1 VSSEPRRLRRFARA
15 ALALVALAGAAAACT
30 PTSTLPASPPPPF
43 KDAANGAPSDHG
55 WFEGGKLWSGD
66 FGDPHVMRVGS
77 TYYAYASPV
86 GGRYLPVLTSMDLTN
101 WTIHR
106 RWSAA
111 GPPGAPG
118 YNVNTDPAIP
128 AEIRAS
134 ALSDWG
140 KYDNNDALARTASWG
155 LNHPQGPWISKDLW
169 APGVFNI
176 GSTWYAYS
184 AVRTSWTSDDPH
196 GFGRFCLTVA
206 SSSSPLGPFRD
217 ISGGTPIQ
225 CQPVSADPA
234 GSIDP
239 YPYRDPATGRNYL
252 LWKAAGKVGDHESAL
267 MSVELG
273 SNGKPLPGAP
283 WVKLLQ
289 TNRAAPWEGGT
300 IENPAMITY
309 NGTTYLFY
317 SANYSGVLDSAGRST
332 YATGYAI
339 CPQGPRAACTRP
351 RPGSP
356 LLASNGNDQ
365 GPGGASAFTDTSNRL
380 KLAYA
385 TFWLG
390 ENRNGYHPRRLH
402 TLTLVQ
408 NADKTLRIG

>member
-1 VSSEPRRLRRFARA
+1 VRLAIHTRRLVRLFA
-15 ALALVALAGAAAACT
+15 LLLVAGLLATACGE
-30 PTSTLPASPPPPF
+30 PPPPF
-43 KDAANGAPSDHG
+43 KDADNGSASDHG
-55 WFEGGKLWSGD
+55 WFEGGKLWRGD
-66 FGDPHVMRVGS
+66 FGDPHVIRIGA

-106 RWSAA
+106 KWSAA

-300 IENPAMITY
+300 IGQLLGRAGQRGAQHLRHRLRHLPA
-309 NGTTYLFY
+309 GSACGLHPTTARLP
-317 SANYSGVLDSAGRST
+317 
-332 YATGYAI
+332 ATG
-339 CPQGPRAACTRP
+339 QQR
-351 RPGSP
+351 
-356 LLASNGNDQ
+356 
-365 GPGGASAFTDTSNRL
+365 
-380 KLAYA
+380 
-385 TFWLG
+385 
-390 ENRNGYHPRRLH
+390 
-402 TLTLVQ
+402 
-408 NADKTLRIG
+408 

>member
-1 VSSEPRRLRRFARA
+1 VSPTPRAPHTRLLR
-15 ALALVALAGAAAACT
+15 LILLLVTLGCAAAACV
-30 PTSTLPASPPPPF
+30 PTSPPPPF
-43 KDAANGAPSDHG
+43 KDAPNGGPNDHG

-66 FGDPHVMRVGS
+66 FGDPHVLRVGT

-86 GGRYLPVLTSMDLTN
+86 GGRYLPVLTSTDLKN
-101 WTIHR
+101 WVIHR
-106 RWSAA
+106 RWSTA

-134 ALSDWG
+134 ADSAWG

-155 LNHPQGPWISKDLW
+155 LKHPQGPWIDKDLW
-169 APGVFNI
+169 APGIFNI

-184 AVRTSWTSDDPH
+184 AVRTSWTSDDPN

-217 ISGGTPIQ
+217 ISGGAPIQ

-239 YPYRDPATGRNYL
+239 YPYRDPATGKNYL
-252 LWKAAGKVGDHESAL
+252 LWKAAGKVGSHESAL
-267 MSVELG
+267 MSVELALD
-273 SNGKPLPGAP
+273 GKPKPGAP

-300 IENPAMITY
+300 IENPAMINY
-309 NGTTYLFY
+309 GGTTYLFY
-317 SANYSGVLDSAGRST
+317 SANYSGVLDSSGRSN

-339 CPQGPRAACTRP
+339 CPSGPNATCTRP

-356 LLASNGNDQ
+356 LLASSGNDQ
-365 GPGGASAFTDTSNRL
+365 GPGGASAFTDTTNHL
-380 KLAYA
+380 KLSYA

-390 ENRNGYHPRRLH
+390 ENRSGYHPRRLH
-402 TLTLVQ
+402 VATLVQ
-408 NADKTLRIG
+408 NADKTLRVG